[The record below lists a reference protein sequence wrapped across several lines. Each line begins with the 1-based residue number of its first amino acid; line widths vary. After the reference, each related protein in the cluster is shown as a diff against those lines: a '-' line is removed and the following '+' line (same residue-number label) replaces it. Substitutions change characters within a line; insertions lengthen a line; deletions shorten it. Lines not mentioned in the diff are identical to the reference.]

1 MRAAQALGEI
11 IVKLEG
17 KVAAVREGRLM
28 DDSRDS
34 CACAWVKSKSAKVSI
49 RGDILNLIRA
59 ES

>member
-17 KVAAVREGRLM
+17 KAAAVREGRLM
-28 DDSRDS
+28 NDSRDS
-34 CACAWVKSKSAKVSI
+34 CACACVKSKSAKVSI
-49 RGDILNLIRA
+49 RDDILNLIRA

>member
-17 KVAAVREGRLM
+17 KAAAVREGRLM
-28 DDSRDS
+28 DDSQDS
-34 CACAWVKSKSAKVSI
+34 CAYTCVKSKSAKVSI
-49 RGDILNLIRA
+49 RDDILNLIRA